1 MTFISVL
8 RRATQRAA
16 AALQCMEIGAF
27 LADDHLRPI
36 LVDGRLAVRVVK
48 VRTVR
53 QWRLHKAKCCRQA
66 LNLHL
71 VPPRSAAN

>member
-1 MTFISVL
+1 
-8 RRATQRAA
+8 
-16 AALQCMEIGAF
+16 MEIGAF
-27 LADDHLRPI
+27 LADDHHRPM

-71 VPPRSAAN
+71 VPPRSTAN

>member
-8 RRATQRAA
+8 RRATQCAA

-27 LADDHLRPI
+27 LADDHHRPM

-48 VRTVR
+48 LRTVR
-53 QWRLHKAKCCRQA
+53 H
-66 LNLHL
+66 
-71 VPPRSAAN
+71 